1 MAHSLL
7 IYVPFISHYL
17 YWLAIYY
24 IINARTLS
32 SYIFIWTTSAHTD
45 LNNVGLLQY
54 CDLSLSSI
62 MMYMSRLTV
71 IFQKSGTITQ
81 HAYEAHTPLK
91 LDGIITVIKTMM
103 VEETC
108 ESG

>member
-1 MAHSLL
+1 
-7 IYVPFISHYL
+7 
-17 YWLAIYY
+17 
-24 IINARTLS
+24 
-32 SYIFIWTTSAHTD
+32 
-45 LNNVGLLQY
+45 
-54 CDLSLSSI
+54 